1 MFRINLD
8 PPVQQPINVL
18 ANNIFVSNQ
27 ARNLTKLKL
36 QERSSQ
42 PTWQWFSFCRHYV
55 MHGHHSSIIQFTPT
69 TKVHQLELLMD
80 GINHVHIFS
89 LHSGS
94 IVPRRQ
100 QRRRGDRRQP
110 WGFHMANDNFTR
122 LSEEKIQ
129 EPFQRHCHIL
139 LPA

>member
-69 TKVHQLELLMD
+69 TKVYQLELLMD

-89 LHSGS
+89 CSPAASSHAASNGAAATDAG
-94 IVPRRQ
+94 
-100 QRRRGDRRQP
+100 RGDSTWQMIISP
-110 WGFHMANDNFTR
+110 G
-122 LSEEKIQ
+122 
-129 EPFQRHCHIL
+129 
-139 LPA
+139 